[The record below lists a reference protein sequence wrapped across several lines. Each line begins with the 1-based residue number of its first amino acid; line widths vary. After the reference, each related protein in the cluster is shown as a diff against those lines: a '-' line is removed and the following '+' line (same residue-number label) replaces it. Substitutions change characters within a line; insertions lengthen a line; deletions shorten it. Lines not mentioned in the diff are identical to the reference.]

1 MSQSVKM
8 HSLLTASTEAK
19 DDEYFGY
26 DEIIFLDVYCFLALI
41 HVSVLRYETFSQ
53 LPILMD

>member
-1 MSQSVKM
+1 M

-26 DEIIFLDVYCFLALI
+26 DEIIFLAVYCFLALI